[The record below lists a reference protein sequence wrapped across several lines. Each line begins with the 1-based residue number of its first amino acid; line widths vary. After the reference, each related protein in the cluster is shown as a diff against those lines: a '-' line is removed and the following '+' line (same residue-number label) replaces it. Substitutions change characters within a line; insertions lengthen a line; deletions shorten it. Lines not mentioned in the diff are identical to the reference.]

1 MNGCSCLFLFIS
13 GYSFCTS
20 QADDEDVAR
29 YGVVRYLPCQN
40 KRVVT
45 NFG

>member
-1 MNGCSCLFLFIS
+1 MNGCSCLFPFIS

-20 QADDEDVAR
+20 QADDEDVTR

-40 KRVVT
+40 ERVVT
-45 NFG
+45 KFG

>member
-1 MNGCSCLFLFIS
+1 MNERSCLFPFIS

-40 KRVVT
+40 ERVVT
-45 NFG
+45 KFG